1 MNRFRF
7 EDTDYSVLVK
17 QRARPPNPWRWEI
30 YRAGKL
36 SPIGQS
42 PIFFRTMAA
51 AKQSRKNGT
60 QAAIGQAPL
69 PARDN
74 NADSD
79 LSAFAWGQLFK
90 LVAPR
95 GRRRDEIQV
104 TEFEKLGDSP

>member
-1 MNRFRF
+1 MNRFRLD
-7 EDTDYSVLVK
+7 DTDNSVVVN

-36 SPIGQS
+36 SPIVQS

-69 PARDN
+69 PPREPIATYPRLHAALETGRAAR
-74 NADSD
+74 
-79 LSAFAWGQLFK
+79 
-90 LVAPR
+90 APTR
-95 GRRRDEIQV
+95 
-104 TEFEKLGDSP
+104 